1 MENKDSAQLFYTG
14 LFSDAWKVGD
24 FSVVCMYVHDR
35 LQLSRFWPVRVEV
48 RDTPSQTCSEEGQDA
63 RLSSTGGRCGGAG
76 GGEQNMLSC
85 FQSLFHSE
93 LTIDWFV
100 TYGK

>member
-63 RLSSTGGRCGGAG
+63 RLSSTGPAAAAL
-76 GGEQNMLSC
+76 GEVSRTCCHASSPSSILS
-85 FQSLFHSE
+85 SPLIGS
-93 LTIDWFV
+93 
-100 TYGK
+100 